1 MLQLVHSCAPMLT
14 TERWTILVVEDE
26 PVLRD
31 LMRRMLEKRDYRVL
45 VAKDGKTALDLA
57 QAHAEGIDLLIAD
70 VVMPEM
76 DGFEVARRVTESHPL
91 LRVLFLTGHAGES
104 PHVAERLESCG
115 GAVLQKP
122 FTQASLVEQTQIL
135 LETPSL
141 RLV

>member
-1 MLQLVHSCAPMLT
+1 MLT

-31 LMRRMLEKRDYRVL
+31 LMRRMLEKRDYQVL
-45 VAKDGKTALDLA
+45 VAEDGKSALNLA
-57 QAHAEGIDLLIAD
+57 QTHTEGIDLLIAD

-76 DGFEVARRVTESHPL
+76 DGFEVATRVTESHPL

-104 PHVAERLESCG
+104 PQVAQRLEACG
-115 GAVLQKP
+115 GPVLRKP
-122 FTQASLVEQTQIL
+122 FTQASLVEQIENL